1 MKTLLK
7 FLILALFLTACA
19 PAAANQPESTAGSY
33 PNPSDP
39 NPSYPNP
46 SYPNDD
52 TPADLTPAQQAAIA
66 LLAQTL
72 SLPSARLTI
81 VSTEAVTWSN
91 GCLDVERPGM
101 MCTQALV
108 EGYRMIVEAN
118 GREYE
123 VRTNQTGSMAVIAN
137 GTDAGSLVEVV
148 LIRQLAENLGLAE
161 GSVTVV
167 SNEPVE
173 FADACLGV
181 AMQDVMCA
189 QVVTPG
195 RIVVLEADGVQ
206 YEYHVSDDG
215 RLIQPATLALTWSRD
230 GGIAGFCDRLTVFRS
245 GEVYGSSCKSQAGGM
260 MGTFSSLL
268 SSGEVAQ
275 LQGWLAEYGSVNIE
289 ASDPQGVSDRMTV
302 TVNLY
307 GSGSAKPLKAE
318 ETDLLEWA
326 QSLYQRLYK

>member
-7 FLILALFLTACA
+7 ILILALFLTACA
-19 PAAANQPESTAGSY
+19 PAATNQPEIPPDNSY
-33 PNPSDP
+33 PS
-39 NPSYPNP
+39 PSYPNP

-52 TPADLTPAQQAAIA
+52 TTPNLTPAQQAAIT
-66 LLAQTL
+66 LLSQTL
-72 SLPSARLTI
+72 SLPADQLTVI
-81 VSTEAVTWSN
+81 STEAVTWPN

-101 MCTQALV
+101 FCTQAV
-108 EGYRMIVEAN
+108 VDGYRILIEAN
-118 GREYE
+118 GRQYE
-123 VRTNQTGSMAVIAN
+123 VRTNETGSMALIAS
-137 GTDAGSLVEVV
+137 GMEAGSLIEVV
-148 LIRQLAENLGLAE
+148 LIRQLAENLGLQEA
-161 GSVTVV
+161 SVSVV

-189 QVVTPG
+189 QVIVPG

-245 GEVYGSSCKSQAGGM
+245 GEVYGSSCKSQTGGM

-268 SSGEVAQ
+268 SDEEIAQ
-275 LQGWLAEYGSVNIE
+275 LQGWLEEYGSVSIE
-289 ASDPQGVSDRMTV
+289 ASDPLGVSDRMTLSL
-302 TVNLY
+302 NLY
-307 GSGSAKPLKAE
+307 GNGSAKPLKAE
-318 ETDLLEWA
+318 EDRLFDWA
-326 QSLYQRLYK
+326 QTLYQKLYE